1 MMQKDYP
8 MELACKNSKDFM
20 DMCAVYFMHQIGS
33 KHDDIKVVWNP
44 ETHVTYLE
52 LEVHYLREGK
62 LRGLF
67 PDRHV
72 NGTMKLTLDNGWDWI
87 RIDLY
92 NLSEKDVSAQLFCLR
107 TFVQELKRN
116 YPDIFGEFN
125 PSERE

>member
-1 MMQKDYP
+1 M
-8 MELACKNSKDFM
+8 SFR
-20 DMCAVYFMHQIGS
+20 I
-33 KHDDIKVVWNP
+33 
-44 ETHVTYLE
+44 
-52 LEVHYLREGK
+52 
-62 LRGLF
+62 